1 MNRIELQ
8 RLSKM
13 RLKEAKLLLANG
25 FPSGAYYLAGYA
37 IECALKACIAKN
49 SRRHDFPDKKF
60 VVRSHTHDL
69 KDLVKLV
76 KIEPLLEQEVQQEPK
91 VGISWEL
98 VRKWSEGSRYRTY
111 SEQDAQELL
120 DAVANKK
127 YGIMPWIT
135 RHW

>member
-69 KDLVKLV
+69 KELIKLAQ
-76 KIEPLLEQEVQQEPK
+76 IGSSLELDSRMQPSWGLVQQ
-91 VGISWEL
+91 
-98 VRKWSEGSRYRTY
+98 WSEESRYRTY
-111 SEQDAQELL
+111 PDQDARELL
-120 DAVANKK
+120 DAIANSK